1 MANAPVDVQGMNSS
15 MLVEHLILCATERGI
30 LIADGA
36 EDDELQN
43 AQRKIDIAHQELQR
57 RIAW

>member
-1 MANAPVDVQGMNSS
+1 MAVVNVHEMNSS
-15 MLVEHLILCATERGI
+15 MLVDHLILCATERGI

-43 AQRKIDIAHQELQR
+43 AQRKVDIAHQELQR
-57 RIAW
+57 RISW